1 MAKPTIGAWR
11 EKICWR
17 VDINHWHCK
26 PSALAK
32 RQLNIL
38 LAHEPL
44 GDIMPVR
51 RRKRTISE
59 YMSTRKND
67 YVTCAAVE
75 SARKIGNQWRLIVI
89 RYLLERPMRFNELLT
104 AACEIDTKT
113 LSRVLK
119 YLASEKIVQREV
131 LGTQPFTV
139 RYALTDKGEQIRPV
153 MQSLKAWGETWIL
166 GDTALKIT
174 QKSLASHDLTLSP

>member
-1 MAKPTIGAWR
+1 MAKPTIGTGW
-11 EKICWR
+11 EEVCWR

-26 PSALAK
+26 RLALAK
-32 RQLNIL
+32 RQLNSL
-38 LAHEPL
+38 LAHATP

-51 RRKRTISE
+51 RKRTISD

-89 RYLLERPMRFNELLT
+89 RYLLERPMRFNELLR
-104 AACEIDTKT
+104 AACEIDPKT

-119 YLASEKIVQREV
+119 YLAAEKIIQRDV

-139 RYALTDKGEQIRPV
+139 KHSLTP
-153 MQSLKAWGETWIL
+153 
-166 GDTALKIT
+166 
-174 QKSLASHDLTLSP
+174 